1 MGLYNRSGD
10 DETPGTDDDPGA
22 DAAHKPAPAPPPSAA
37 FAPAAEETAPAPV
50 ADPAPVAP
58 VDPMS
63 ATPTAAAGLG
73 VSGADPFVAAADT
86 ANAAGQQNSPG
97 AQAAAPA
104 QPGMTATQAGIA
116 PAQPVANQGGF
127 APAPGTDATP
137 EQSGTAGGSGGA
149 GPGGQQLRKA
159 APTRPDQAASRET
172 ANAELRHRIHE
183 QLIEELGPIL
193 FDTRLS
199 EDDLRRKVNDQ
210 LHAAIAAERAPLSAA
225 DKAQLIQDVS
235 DDILGYGP
243 IDRLLRDEAVTEIMV
258 NGPDLTFVE
267 RNGKLTVD
275 ETIRFIDG
283 AHVRRVID
291 KIVSA
296 IGRRVDESTPM
307 VDARLPDGS
316 RVNAVI
322 SPLAIGG
329 PFLTIRKFAT
339 DPLKIDDLIRFG
351 SINAHAARFLQACIV
366 GKLNVIVSGGT
377 GTGKTTMLNVLSS
390 FIPTDERIV
399 TVEDAKE
406 LQLHQEHVLCLE
418 SRPPNVE
425 GRGEVS
431 IRDLVKNTL
440 RMRPD
445 RIVVGECRSGEAL
458 DMLQAMNTGHDG
470 SLTTVHAN
478 SPRDTLA
485 RLETLVLM
493 AGFDLP
499 VRAIRE
505 QMASAID
512 VIVQLSRLRDGTRR
526 VTHITEVQG
535 MEGDVITLQ
544 DVFLFDFA
552 AGVDENGRFR
562 GQLQATGVRPKFA
575 TKLADLGIRLGP
587 EVFSPGTTG

>member
-1 MGLYNRSGD
+1 
-10 DETPGTDDDPGA
+10 
-22 DAAHKPAPAPPPSAA
+22 APAPRR
-37 FAPAAEETAPAPV
+37 
-50 ADPAPVAP
+50 DPA
-58 VDPMS
+58 
-63 ATPTAAAGLG
+63 L
-73 VSGADPFVAAADT
+73 
-86 ANAAGQQNSPG
+86 N
-97 AQAAAPA
+97 
-104 QPGMTATQAGIA
+104 
-116 PAQPVANQGGF
+116 
-127 APAPGTDATP
+127 
-137 EQSGTAGGSGGA
+137 
-149 GPGGQQLRKA
+149 
-159 APTRPDQAASRET
+159 
-172 ANAELRHRIHE
+172 ELRHRIHQ
-183 QLIEELGPIL
+183 QLIDELGPIL
-193 FDTRLS
+193 FDRRLS
-199 EDDLRRKVNDQ
+199 EQDLRRRVHEQ
-210 LHAAIAAERAPLSAA
+210 LHAAIAAERVPLSAA

-243 IDRLLRDEAVTEIMV
+243 IDKLLRDEDVTEVMV
-258 NGPDLTFVE
+258 NGPDLVFVE
-267 RNGKLTVD
+267 RSGKLTKD
-275 ETIRFIDG
+275 ESIRFIDSD
-283 AHVRRVID
+283 HVRRVID
-291 KIVSA
+291 KIVSEV
-296 IGRRVDESTPM
+296 GRRVDESTPM

-322 SPLAIGG
+322 SPLSIGG

-339 DPLKIDDLIRFG
+339 DPLQIDDLIRFG
-351 SINAHAARFLQACIV
+351 SLNAHSARFLQACIV
-366 GKLNVIVSGGT
+366 GKLNVIVAGGT

-390 FIPTDERIV
+390 FIPEDERII

-406 LQLHQEHVLCLE
+406 LQLHQEHVLCME

-425 GRGEVS
+425 GRGEVT
-431 IRDLVKNTL
+431 IRDLVKNCL

-544 DVFLFDFA
+544 DVFLFDFG
-552 AGVDENGRFR
+552 AGVDENGRYR

-575 TKLADLGIRLGP
+575 EKLADQGIRLGP
-587 EVFSPGTTG
+587 EVFARDGGRKAVTGR